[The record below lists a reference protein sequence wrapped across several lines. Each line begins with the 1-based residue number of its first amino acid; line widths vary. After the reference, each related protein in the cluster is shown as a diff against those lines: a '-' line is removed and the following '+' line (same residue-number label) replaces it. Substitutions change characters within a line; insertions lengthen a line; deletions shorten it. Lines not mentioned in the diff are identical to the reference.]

1 VLLSEDLRR
10 VRDEV
15 LASVSEF
22 LGIAPFPGLSEQTV
36 NSQTYARPMNPNDR
50 DYLQALLASDI
61 AALESML
68 GVDLGHWQ

>member
-1 VLLSEDLRR
+1 
-10 VRDEV
+10 
-15 LASVSEF
+15 
-22 LGIAPFPGLSEQTV
+22 
-36 NSQTYARPMNPNDR
+36 MNPNDR